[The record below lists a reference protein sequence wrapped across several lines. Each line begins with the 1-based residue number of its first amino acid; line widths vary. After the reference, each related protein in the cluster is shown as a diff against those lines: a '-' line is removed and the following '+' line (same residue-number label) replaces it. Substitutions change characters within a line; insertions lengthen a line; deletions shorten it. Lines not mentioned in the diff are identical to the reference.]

1 MDLRQMILSRFPII
15 SEHMTLKAIDTL
27 FILKLGH
34 FVWRGFRE
42 KKTSSMIVR
51 TKPSSSTKDM

>member
-34 FVWRGFRE
+34 FV
-42 KKTSSMIVR
+42 
-51 TKPSSSTKDM
+51 